1 MTSKKPPIGFFVTG
15 TDTEVGK
22 TLVSAALL
30 LKLQKHHTS
39 VIGYKPVVAGIRLI
53 DGQLQNED
61 LLTLALASNHPAA
74 KEIKNICPYVLKT
87 AAAPHLVAEKEQL
100 ELDYTTMLQ
109 GYQNLQ
115 NQTDAII
122 VEGVGGFKVP
132 FHQNKDSADFA
143 QDLGLPVILVVGMRL
158 GCINHALL
166 TVEAILSRGLTIAG
180 WVANTVGPMNLI
192 DENIQSLRQLIKAPL
207 LGIIPQ
213 IDLEL
218 ASTPYTLS
226 ALQIAASHLRLPEAD
241 SANS

>member
-61 LLTLALASNHPAA
+61 LMTLALASNHPAT

-87 AAAPHLVAEKEQL
+87 ASAPHLVAEKEQL

-115 NQTDAII
+115 KQTDAIV

-213 IDLEL
+213 IDPEL

-226 ALQIAASHLRLPEAD
+226 ALQMAASHLRLPEAD